1 MLRAIFFSFFFL
13 LVCIQNTFAYTV
25 NEISNHNTPSDC
37 WVIFEDSVYDLTDY
51 LDEHDVYL
59 DIREWCGTDMTEA
72 FVTKDDTGRDH
83 KGSSYLLLE
92 VYKIGEIDTES
103 NTIVNSEDESSITEL
118 SDIEEKEVK
127 SNSNPYNIVIPL
139 LLSLSLYWI
148 PYILIKRKNPMEIK
162 KFNAFWNTLL
172 ILLLLIPAFGFGM
185 FMILRYRFS
194 NLWNIDFD
202 FMYWHV
208 ELSLVMGILGINH
221 FLQRVK
227 IYLSQLKRNT

>member
-1 MLRAIFFSFFFL
+1 MFKPVLLSLFVLLISFQG
-13 LVCIQNTFAYTV
+13 VYAYTTDEV
-25 NEISNHNTPSDC
+25 SSHATPSDC